1 MKNRKKESLLMLFV
15 AMLLAGWQIQ
25 ATQTTYTVSADSKMW
40 VEGTSTL
47 HDWACYATEID
58 GSIELDAPVDAVPSV
73 TRAQVTVP
81 IGTMDCHNGTMDGK
95 LKKALKEKDNP
106 NLLFELDTVTVP
118 TMAPA
123 DSFEVATSGY
133 MMIGGM
139 TRQIE
144 ISQYMTRMDDGR
156 VMFRGSFPVSM
167 KDYSVKPPSA
177 LLGTIKTGNDV
188 TVFYELV
195 LEADGTNS

>member
-95 LKKALKEKDNP
+95 LKKGERIRMLSNNSTHHVDRIGVFRPEMTVIDELGPGEIGFLTASIKQVRDTRVGDTITHEK
-106 NLLFELDTVTVP
+106 
-118 TMAPA
+118 
-123 DSFEVATSGY
+123 
-133 MMIGGM
+133 
-139 TRQIE
+139 
-144 ISQYMTRMDDGR
+144 
-156 VMFRGSFPVSM
+156 
-167 KDYSVKPPSA
+167 
-177 LLGTIKTGNDV
+177 
-188 TVFYELV
+188 
-195 LEADGTNS
+195 